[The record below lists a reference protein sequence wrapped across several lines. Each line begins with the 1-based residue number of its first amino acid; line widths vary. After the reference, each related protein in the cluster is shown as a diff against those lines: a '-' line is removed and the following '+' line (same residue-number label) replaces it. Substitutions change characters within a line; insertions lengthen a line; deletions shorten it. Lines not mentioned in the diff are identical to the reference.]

1 MKILI
6 VEDDLISRK
15 VIYKLMYDYGDC
27 DITVDGMEAIDAF
40 LLAHDEEKPYDLIC
54 LDIMMPKLDG
64 ISALKVIREMED
76 EKNICKEKRVKIIMT
91 SALNDTKNVYEA
103 FEYGCEAYAAK
114 PLDSKKLVEVL
125 EKLELIDKSI

>member
-15 VIYKLMYDYGDC
+15 VIYKLMSKYGEC

-40 LLAHDEEKPYDLIC
+40 LLAHDEGRAYDLIC

-64 ISALKVIREMED
+64 LSALKVIREMED
-76 EKNICKEKRVKIIMT
+76 EKNISKEDQVKIIMT
-91 SALNDTKNVYEA
+91 TALNDTKDVYEA

-114 PLDSKKLVEVL
+114 PLDSKKLIEVL